1 MISVNNVTLRFG
13 KKKLFENV
21 NLKFT
26 NGNCYGLIGANGA
39 GKTTFLKLLSG
50 ELETSSGEITIGK
63 DERLAV
69 LEQDHYK
76 YDNYSVID
84 VVLMGNKKLYD
95 IKIEKE
101 ELYNHTEFTDADGI
115 RLGELEAE
123 FAENLAM
130 NDSNSLI
137 FSSFFLFCSLICL
150 INN

>member
-13 KKKLFENV
+13 KKTLFENV

-63 DERLAV
+63 DERLAF

-101 ELYNHTEFTDADGI
+101 ELYNHTEFSDADGI

-123 FAENLAM
+123 FAEM
-130 NDSNSLI
+130 NGWGAESEAGELLSSLGI
-137 FSSFFLFCSLICL
+137 Q
-150 INN
+150 

>member
-13 KKKLFENV
+13 KKTLFENV

-101 ELYNHTEFTDADGI
+101 ELYNHTEFTDQDGI

-123 FAENLAM
+123 FAEM
-130 NDSNSLI
+130 NGWGAERN
-137 FSSFFLFCSLICL
+137 
-150 INN
+150 

>member
-13 KKKLFENV
+13 KKTLFENV

-101 ELYNHTEFTDADGI
+101 ELYNHTEFSDQDGI

-123 FAENLAM
+123 FAEM
-130 NDSNSLI
+130 NGWGAESEA
-137 FSSFFLFCSLICL
+137 
-150 INN
+150 

>member
-13 KKKLFENV
+13 KKTLFENV

-76 YDNYSVID
+76 YDNYTLTLCESSIS
-84 VVLMGNKKLYD
+84 LNKL
-95 IKIEKE
+95 
-101 ELYNHTEFTDADGI
+101 
-115 RLGELEAE
+115 
-123 FAENLAM
+123 
-130 NDSNSLI
+130 
-137 FSSFFLFCSLICL
+137 
-150 INN
+150 